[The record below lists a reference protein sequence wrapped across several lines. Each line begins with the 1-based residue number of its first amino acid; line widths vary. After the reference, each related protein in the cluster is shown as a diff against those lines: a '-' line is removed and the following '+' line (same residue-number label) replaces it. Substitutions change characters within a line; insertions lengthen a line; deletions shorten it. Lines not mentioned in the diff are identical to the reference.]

1 MTPETPAKGI
11 LQVNDWGDSRMYHAV
26 CACGSDE
33 CAHRIDI
40 EADHEITVTIYTT
53 TRTNFWSKTRWHHIW
68 TLLTKGYV
76 DSEAV
81 IIMPKQVALNYT
93 NVLQSAI
100 KDLDELKEQNVKN
113 KNR

>member
-1 MTPETPAKGI
+1 MTPETPAKGV
-11 LQVNDWGDSRMYHAV
+11 LLMHDWGDSRMYRAV
-26 CACGSDE
+26 CSCGDDYCS
-33 CAHRIDI
+33 HVIDI
-40 EADHEITVTIYTT
+40 EADHEVTVTIYTT

-81 IIMPKQVALNYT
+81 IIMPKQVALNYAD
-93 NVLQSAI
+93 VLQSAI
-100 KDLDELKEQNVKN
+100 KDLDELKERNVKN

>member
-1 MTPETPAKGI
+1 MTPETPAKGV
-11 LQVNDWGDSRMYHAV
+11 LLMHDWGDSRMYRAV
-26 CACGSDE
+26 CSCGDDYCS
-33 CAHRIDI
+33 HVIDI
-40 EADHEITVTIYTT
+40 EADHEVTVTIYTT

-100 KDLDELKEQNVKN
+100 SDLDQLKEQNVKN
-113 KNR
+113 KNS